1 MSKKKVRCFRY
12 RLKLNN
18 TTVENS
24 YLKDVVNEIFDVN
37 NNNDIKELNNG
48 NLVNILIGEDSDNYL
63 SLEFIKK
70 VSTTDKDEF
79 IETKDVDERYL
90 FFRIGREKDIEGA
103 IKRNIETWEGSG
115 VIGANEQDSYNL
127 EICTYILIDT
137 MNGIILE
144 LFGRYA
150 PTVKSLKHL
159 LNKLISRRESDVLA
173 GITFDYNNIMTD
185 ELINSLRDNGTRLG
199 QVTYNYENPNLDMLI
214 DIGFTAEQINR
225 LKELDV
231 FQLEINLKGRVRVPL
246 TRTPDKIK
254 SVLNSFRNAPQ
265 NMKDKL
271 SFKGTTKSTSTKNY
285 TFKEEEVTYN
295 IDIPYERITDNRR
308 IKLSLDDIAFE
319 AYTRLYNL
327 YSENITRIASYTS

>member
-1 MSKKKVRCFRY
+1 M
-12 RLKLNN
+12 
-18 TTVENS
+18 ENS